1 MPQKDDKMGFKYF
14 INNLF
19 PLFRRFVSLSLYTS
33 GIWSSFSILSIIM
46 LLFST
51 TQAQI
56 TLSGRVTDWNGNGI
70 PYAKV
75 KLASAK
81 LQTETDLSGYFT
93 FGNSPV
99 IHGKTGSTQL
109 SRVSLRGSQLQFSV
123 LEKNALVK
131 VDFFLS
137 NGKKVATIHNRYY
150 QSGTYIFNIQPWMS
164 SSSLML
170 LRIQIGS
177 ESYSLPLISLSKTI
191 SGISHNSFIAQSAR
205 LSASHQS
212 GNNPVAKYSSL
223 DLLSVEHFG
232 YIIRSIPIENYNTTL
247 DTLKLE
253 YEFRQTGDPAGMVR
267 IPGGVFQMGSTNG
280 QSNEEPVH
288 TVFVSPFYID
298 TTEVTQKEYELIT
311 GKKPWLKN
319 INAIKFGVGPT
330 YPAWFISWYDAA
342 YYCNLKSKKE
352 GKDTVYTYSGI
363 DGEPGNGGI
372 LLNIATD
379 FSKVGYRLPTEA
391 EWEYACRA
399 GTRTDYYWGTKY
411 DSATVCQ
418 YEWNEYNTTNV
429 ANIVAQLKPN
439 QLHLYDM
446 AGNEFEWCND
456 YFGRYTSD
464 FVSDPIGMKTGT
476 LRSCRGR
483 VHSSYT
489 KDLRSTFHGG
499 DRPGIT
505 EDPDAVDGFRIAL
518 PCGPRKVK

>member
-1 MPQKDDKMGFKYF
+1 MHSKNDVSMKFANSRF
-14 INNLF
+14 HAFWFSCFLTIIFLF
-19 PLFRRFVSLSLYTS
+19 FTAEAQ
-33 GIWSSFSILSIIM
+33 
-46 LLFST
+46 T
-51 TQAQI
+51 T
-56 TLSGRVTDWNGNGI
+56 LNGRITDWNGNGV

-75 KLASAK
+75 KLTNAK

-93 FGNSPV
+93 FDNSPV
-99 IHGKTGSTQL
+99 IHGKAVFTPAQS
-109 SRVSLRGSQLQFSV
+109 VSLRGSQLQFSV

-131 VDFFLS
+131 VDFFLF

-150 QSGTYIFNIQPWMS
+150 QSGTYIFNIQPWLN

-177 ESYSLPLISLSKTI
+177 ESYSLPLVSLSKNS
-191 SGISHNSFIAQSAR
+191 SGTLHNSFITQSAR
-205 LSASHQS
+205 TSLARQS
-212 GNNPVAKYSSL
+212 GNNTVAKYSSL

-232 YIIRSIPIENYNTTL
+232 YITRSIPIENYNTTL

-363 DGEPGNGGI
+363 DGEAGNGGI

-379 FSKVGYRLPTEA
+379 FSKVGYRLSTEA

-399 GTRTDYYWGTKY
+399 GTRTDFYWGTKY

-456 YFGRYTSD
+456 YFGRYTTD
-464 FVSDPIGMKTGT
+464 FISDPIGMETGT
-476 LRSCRGR
+476 LRSWRGK
-483 VHSSYT
+483 VHNSYAET
-489 KDLRSTFHGG
+489 LRSTFRGG
-499 DRPGIT
+499 DRSNTT
-505 EDPDAVDGFRIAL
+505 EDPYGVYSFRIAL

>member
-1 MPQKDDKMGFKYF
+1 MHSQNDDPMKFSNSCIHSF
-14 INNLF
+14 W
-19 PLFRRFVSLSLYTS
+19 LSCCLA
-33 GIWSSFSILSIIM
+33 IFLIVLSAEAQ
-46 LLFST
+46 T
-51 TQAQI
+51 T
-56 TLSGRVTDWNGNGI
+56 LNGRITDWNGNGV

-75 KLASAK
+75 KLANAK

-93 FGNSPV
+93 FDNSPV
-99 IHGKTGSTQL
+99 IHGKAVFTPAQS
-109 SRVSLRGSQLQFSV
+109 VSLRGSQLQFSV

-131 VDFFLS
+131 VDLFLS
-137 NGKKVATIHNRYY
+137 NGKKAATIHNRYY

-177 ESYSLPLISLSKTI
+177 ESYSLPLVSLSKTI

-232 YIIRSIPIENYNTTL
+232 YITRSIPIENYNTTL

-418 YEWNEYNTTNV
+418 YEWNRYSTTGV
-429 ANIVAQLKPN
+429 VNIVAHLKPN

-446 AGNEFEWCND
+446 ASNEFEWCND
-456 YFGRYTSD
+456 YYLDYKSD
-464 FVSDPIGMKTGT
+464 FISDPIGLISGKE
-476 LRSCRGR
+476 RSWRGR
-483 VHSSYT
+483 CYGT
-489 KDLRSTFHGG
+489 NAKDMRSTFRGS
-499 DRPGIT
+499 DKPILA
-505 EDPDAVDGFRIAL
+505 EDPDAVCGFRIAL